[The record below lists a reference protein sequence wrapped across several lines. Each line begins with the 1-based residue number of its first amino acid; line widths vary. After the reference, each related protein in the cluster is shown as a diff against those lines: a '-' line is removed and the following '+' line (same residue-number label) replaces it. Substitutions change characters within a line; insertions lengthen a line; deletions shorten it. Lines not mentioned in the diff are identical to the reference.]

1 MPDTSKKNTNSSSN
15 TNSGKSGNSGAKPSQ
30 YAFIKE
36 GWGSRKE
43 FQLSYGLKMTPED
56 FEEGN
61 RILEGFEKQGAFE
74 KKM

>member
-1 MPDTSKKNTNSSSN
+1 MVVLLQDSSPNS
-15 TNSGKSGNSGAKPSQ
+15 NSGKSGKPSV

-56 FEEGN
+56 LEEGN